1 MKIGSATIEIRPR
14 TITEMIDLATLFY
27 RTHLRV
33 LCGVLAVLGLP
44 LVLISC
50 GLHYVTG
57 QAWLAILFF
66 WLTLPLPGGAVVLT
80 ASRLVFGTRLT
91 VRRALALYRPLWA
104 GLFFRRLG
112 QSLVALPL
120 LPVVAGF
127 ALRLRWAFTPM
138 IVLLERLSGRS
149 LALRRV
155 GLNRRGGASSFGMDL
170 LVGMICFT
178 LLLSL
183 TMVLE
188 LVGNDFLSL
197 WPGSGLFDAEVFDD
211 PVRLGL
217 WLLAALLVSPIAHL
231 SWFFFY
237 INARI
242 RGEGWDLELGLKAAA
257 ARLPGRKEAAA

>member
-1 MKIGSATIEIRPR
+1 MKIASATIEIRPR

-33 LCGVLAVLGLP
+33 IFGVLAVLGIP
-44 LVLISC
+44 IVAIAC
-50 GLHYVTG
+50 GVHYLTD
-57 QAWLAILFF
+57 QAWLAILLF
-66 WLTLPLPGGAVVLT
+66 WLMLPLPAGAVVLT
-80 ASRLVFGTRLT
+80 ASRIVFGTHLT
-91 VRRALALYRPLWA
+91 VGRALKLYGPLWA

-112 QSLVALPL
+112 QNL
-120 LPVVAGF
+120 LTLLLMPVIAGF

-138 IVLLERLSGRS
+138 IVLLERLSGRP

-170 LVGMICFT
+170 LVSMVCTT
-178 LLLSL
+178 LVLSV
-183 TMVLE
+183 TIVLE
-188 LVGNDFLSL
+188 LICTDFLSL
-197 WPGSGLFDAEVFDD
+197 WPGGGLFSLEVFDD

-217 WLLAALLVSPIAHL
+217 WMLAALLVSPIAHL

-257 ARLPGRKEAAA
+257 ARVPGRKEAAA